1 MERFLP
7 ADKSQSQ
14 APFKSKDFSRNRI
27 LTLPVVLALI
37 LNMVRPG
44 KRVGYDEVLARF
56 FAAASLM
63 NGQNITPPDK
73 SAFCRARKK
82 VPFEAL
88 TELYGKALEHAKD
101 LAAKAPGTTWRG
113 RRVLAI
119 DGTKIMLPRTKELL
133 DAFGKCSHGWFP
145 QTHAC
150 VLYDVLAGLPLD
162 VAWGHYKSGERGLA
176 RDMFDGFL
184 PGDILVLDRGFPGF
198 AFFLDLMEQG
208 IDFIVRLRGDG
219 QFAALR
225 PFLQENRRDQIIEIP
240 PTRVAIEEYARQGK
254 PAPGPVTLRFVK
266 VSLGKGKSALYATTL
281 VDRKR
286 YKFKELKHLYHLRW
300 QEEEFFKHMKD
311 LLEAENI
318 RGKSEALVDQE
329 IVAVHLYHLLAR
341 ILIMESALRHEIPL
355 AEVAQRA
362 AFYATARVLDFLL
375 LLDDRQE
382 LRRLLKNCLEEI
394 SRKRYKRRPGRKFPR
409 KSKSSYGK
417 WGIQNT

>member
-1 MERFLP
+1 M
-7 ADKSQSQ
+7 
-14 APFKSKDFSRNRI
+14 
-27 LTLPVVLALI
+27 
-37 LNMVRPG
+37 
-44 KRVGYDEVLARF
+44 
-56 FAAASLM
+56 
-63 NGQNITPPDK
+63 
-73 SAFCRARKK
+73 
-82 VPFEAL
+82 
-88 TELYGKALEHAKD
+88 
-101 LAAKAPGTTWRG
+101 
-113 RRVLAI
+113 
-119 DGTKIMLPRTKELL
+119 
-133 DAFGKCSHGWFP
+133 
-145 QTHAC
+145 
-150 VLYDVLAGLPLD
+150 
-162 VAWGHYKSGERGLA
+162 
-176 RDMFDGFL
+176 
-184 PGDILVLDRGFPGF
+184 
-198 AFFLDLMEQG
+198 
-208 IDFIVRLRGDG
+208 
-219 QFAALR
+219 
-225 PFLQENRRDQIIEIP
+225 
-240 PTRVAIEEYARQGK
+240 
-254 PAPGPVTLRFVK
+254 TLRFVK